1 MDKAEVEQ
9 IANKLLSW
17 YGKPEEEK
25 WTGFTAVLAT
35 YGTSSDIGP
44 NSTLTRDAADN
55 LLKQALEK
63 RLPATIND
71 VLFLFKTAWIEDEN
85 GSGRIMAEYLRKATP
100 EEVQR
105 QLDRLTS
112 ASQAERN
119 PIDPT
124 TRQLAERVY
133 NNAYDWLVA
142 QGVAF
147 RYDEESACYCLDE
160 GNSTH

>member
-1 MDKAEVEQ
+1 ME
-9 IANKLLSW
+9 
-17 YGKPEEEK
+17 
-25 WTGFTAVLAT
+25 
-35 YGTSSDIGP
+35 
-44 NSTLTRDAADN
+44 
-55 LLKQALEK
+55 
-63 RLPATIND
+63 
-71 VLFLFKTAWIEDEN
+71 
-85 GSGRIMAEYLRKATP
+85 ATP